1 MHKARERNVLREDG
15 SNGLASGRMHVPE
28 TIQFHRL
35 SIQRSIF
42 QFLFGGID
50 MITKVFLRNVSVIL
64 ISLSFLSFH
73 PPASA
78 QSGEAV
84 LEEIIV
90 TARKREESLMKTPIS
105 ITAFSGD
112 VLLDMNIMSI
122 DQLGDQTP
130 GMVFVNSTN
139 ISGSSSASAVFIRGV
154 GQSDYTL
161 AVEPGVGI
169 YIDDVYLPHSIGN
182 VANVVDVERVEIL
195 RGPQGTLFGRNTIG
209 GAVRVVTKKPSEEFE
224 GDVEFTTGSYN
235 RVDIRGHANIPLS
248 DDFFVRISGLSQN
261 RDGFVKRPFLDGK
274 TGDKDSVNLIGQAR
288 WLASDSFTADLM
300 IGFASDDSEGAPMVA
315 LKQDPTHPAG
325 TQPTRFRDF
334 IAPFMDPGILQGML
348 QGFTPEVIND
358 PDGKCCI
365 SYSNTDIPTDLE
377 SFNVNLTLD
386 WMINENLSVKSITSF
401 ITLNSQFGRDA
412 DNLPFNQ
419 QVELFLSVDYDV
431 WSQELQLNGRSFGDR
446 LDWTLGAYYFNED
459 GVEDDFVSFASFD
472 INSGGFFSTEDFAL
486 FAQGTYHLTDQFSL
500 TAGLRYTDEEKQSV
514 IDGDRHQSLLTWFIT
529 DLSAGGFKENVV
541 SPVPLPFPLVGA
553 GTFTDKLSETVPY
566 INLSYQWND
575 DLMVYGSYS
584 EGFKGGGVQV
594 RNGALGF
601 LPMFGPEFVES
612 FELGLKWTG
621 FDGKMNLSA
630 AGYFMDYKNV
640 QLPAIVFQESIGN
653 AVSVVD
659 NLGDAE
665 NKGFELEIAALPTP
679 NFRFSAGV
687 AFLDSK
693 YTRVKPN
700 DPGDPLDPDSSITI
714 LDDLPNTPEWQF
726 NASASF
732 DIATSSG
739 VFTPRIDLAYSDD
752 QYNDAINS
760 ASLKRDSYTILN
772 VSLGFKDIDDQWSG
786 ALFVTNALDK
796 QYVIAGFDGFNYAD
810 GAISR
815 PAEWGL
821 RIRRS
826 F

>member
-1 MHKARERNVLREDG
+1 MI
-15 SNGLASGRMHVPE
+15 
-28 TIQFHRL
+28 T
-35 SIQRSIF
+35 
-42 QFLFGGID
+42 
-50 MITKVFLRNVSVIL
+50 MITKYFLRNVSVIL

-73 PPASA
+73 SPAWA
-78 QSGEAV
+78 QAGASV

-90 TARKREESLMKTPIS
+90 TARKREETLMETPIS
-105 ITAFSGD
+105 ITVFSGD
-112 VLLDMNIMSI
+112 VLSDMNITSI
-122 DQLGDQTP
+122 DQIGDQTP

-139 ISGSSSASAVFIRGV
+139 ISGSSNASAVFIRGI

-182 VANVVDVERVEIL
+182 VANVVDVERIEVL

-209 GAVRVVTKKPSEEFE
+209 GAVRVVTKKPSEDYE

-235 RVDIRGHANIPLS
+235 RVDVKGHVNFPIT
-248 DDFFVRISGLSQN
+248 DNFFVRFSGLSQN
-261 RDGFVKRPFLDGK
+261 RDGFVHRPFLGGK
-274 TGDKDSVNLIGQAR
+274 TGDKDSANLIAQAR
-288 WLASDSFTADLM
+288 WLASDSLTADLM
-300 IGFASDDSEGAPMVA
+300 LGFGRDDSEGAPMVA

-358 PDGKCCI
+358 PDGRCCI
-365 SYSNTDIPTDLE
+365 SFSNTDIPSDLE
-377 SFNVNLTLD
+377 SFNATLTLD
-386 WMINENLSVKSITSF
+386 WMINENLSLKSITSF
-401 ITLNSQFGRDA
+401 ITLESRFGRDA

-431 WSQELQLNGRSFGDR
+431 WSQELQLSGVSFDDR
-446 LDWTLGAYYFNED
+446 LDWTIGAYYFDED
-459 GVEDDFVSFASFD
+459 GVEDDFIAFASFD

-486 FAQGTYHLTDQFSL
+486 FAQGTYHLTDQLSL
-500 TAGLRYTDEEKQSV
+500 TAGVRYTDEEKESV
-514 IDGDRHQSLLTWFIT
+514 VDGVRHQSLLTGFIT
-529 DLSAGGFKENVV
+529 DLSAGGFKENTTFG
-541 SPVPLPFPLVGA
+541 PGLPFALVGA
-553 GTFTDKLSETVPY
+553 GTFTDELSETVPY
-566 INLSYQWND
+566 VNLSYQWND
-575 DLMVYGSYS
+575 DLMIYGSYS

-594 RNGALGF
+594 RNGPLGF
-601 LPMFGPEFVES
+601 LPMFAPEFVDA

-621 FDGKMNLSA
+621 LDGRLNLSA
-630 AGYFMDYKNV
+630 AGFFMDYEGV
-640 QLPAIVFQESIGN
+640 QLPAIVFQPLLGN

-665 NKGFELEIAALPTP
+665 NKGFELEVTALPTP
-679 NFRFSAGV
+679 NFRLSAGV
-687 AFLDSK
+687 AFLDSE
-693 YTRVKPN
+693 YTSVKPN
-700 DPGDPLDPDSSITI
+700 DPGDALDPDSAITVF
-714 LDDLPNTPEWQF
+714 DDLPNTPEWQF

-732 DIATSSG
+732 DIEANRG
-739 VFTPRIDLAYSDD
+739 VFTPRIDLAYSDE
-752 QYNDAINS
+752 QFNDAINS

-772 VSLGFKDIDDQWSG
+772 VSLGYVDNDDRWSG
-786 ALFVTNALDK
+786 ALFVTNALDE

-821 RIRRS
+821 KIRRS